1 MDHRKNVDKEHWT
14 FKLNAVVASY
24 NALYKYEENALQI
37 PGGILQGVLFNSDR
51 PKYMNYGGLGT
62 VIGHQITH
70 GFDNVGRYFDG
81 ESKLRN
87 WWETTDIQE
96 YIDN

>member
-1 MDHRKNVDKEHWT
+1 MAAYEAFYNYRENT
-14 FKLNAVVASY
+14 F
-24 NALYKYEENALQI
+24 QI

-70 GFDNVGRYFDG
+70 GFDNVGRYFDE

-87 WWETTDIQE
+87 WWETTEEAE